1 MHTHHE
7 DSCEDTRKLSRK
19 QTKLD
24 TRSNTMIQE
33 RMPREKVAAVFLLVY
48 WGLDS
53 GLVHGRQE
61 LTTELSAGPMAP
73 SFYCSLEC
81 DLCAC

>member
-1 MHTHHE
+1 VHTHHE

-33 RMPREKVAAVFLLVY
+33 RMPREKVAAVFLLTHEHTDVC
-48 WGLDS
+48 
-53 GLVHGRQE
+53 
-61 LTTELSAGPMAP
+61 TTTNIHFLNK
-73 SFYCSLEC
+73 F
-81 DLCAC
+81 